1 MSIKTRMVTFAVAVG
16 FAAGCGGGGG
26 GSSSVRAA
34 CERGDECDLLDGQ
47 SVGDC
52 TDEGNEVYDGLDDD
66 QQDAFEAFIDA
77 CLEEAACADFDA
89 CIEGA

>member
-1 MSIKTRMVTFAVAVG
+1 MSIKTKIVTLALAVG
-16 FAAGCGGGGG
+16 FAAGCGGGG

-52 TDEGNEVYDGLDDD
+52 TDEGNDIYSDLNSDEKA
-66 QQDAFEAFIDA
+66 AFEDIIDA
-77 CLEEAACADFDA
+77 CLALATCAEFDA
-89 CIEGA
+89 CIGGA